1 MTASPPRCT
10 RSLRV
15 VVANGPTPPA
25 FGSLIPHLKKTSHFQ
40 EFPDMEQSPS
50 RSKFH
55 LSLDSW
61 AVIIALL
68 AALLVRSGVFKN
80 VPW

>member
-1 MTASPPRCT
+1 
-10 RSLRV
+10 
-15 VVANGPTPPA
+15 
-25 FGSLIPHLKKTSHFQ
+25 
-40 EFPDMEQSPS
+40 MEQSRS

-68 AALLVRSGVFKN
+68 AALLVRTGVFKN